1 MCAPGHSSNAGRR
14 LSLYSLP
21 PLADIMA
28 HRPYVM
34 NRACSE
40 SDMLMITQLTL
51 ATVMVVV
58 TVLIHG
64 AGITAL
70 VRSLRIET
78 SGSLEH
84 HHFSMKRAIVILLI
98 VLALFTL
105 HGIEIWLYA
114 AVYLMI
120 GAIQTLEAAVYF
132 STITYASIG
141 FSDSEIA
148 LTWRL
153 VGAIEGINGVLLL
166 GWSTAFFVTV
176 VSRLPK

>member
-1 MCAPGHSSNAGRR
+1 
-14 LSLYSLP
+14 
-21 PLADIMA
+21 
-28 HRPYVM
+28 
-34 NRACSE
+34 
-40 SDMLMITQLTL
+40 MLIQLIL
-51 ATVMVVV
+51 ATGMVVL

-70 VRSLRIET
+70 ARGLRIET
-78 SGSLEH
+78 NYNAEH
-84 HHFSMKRAIVILLI
+84 HHFSVKRAVVILII

-114 AVYLMI
+114 AVYLLI
-120 GAIQTLEAAVYF
+120 DAVQNLEAAVYY

-141 FSDSEIA
+141 FGDAEMA
-148 LTWRL
+148 RQWRL

-176 VSRLPK
+176 VARLPK

>member
-1 MCAPGHSSNAGRR
+1 
-14 LSLYSLP
+14 
-21 PLADIMA
+21 
-28 HRPYVM
+28 
-34 NRACSE
+34 
-40 SDMLMITQLTL
+40 MLIQLTF

-70 VRSLRIET
+70 ALGLRVE
-78 SGSLEH
+78 LEADEEN
-84 HHFSMKRAIVILLI
+84 HHFSLKRAVVILI
-98 VLALFTL
+98 VVLALFTL

-114 AVYLMI
+114 ALFLLI
-120 GAIQTLEAAVYF
+120 GAIPTLEAAVYF

-141 FSDSEIA
+141 FGDAEMARS
-148 LTWRL
+148 WRL

-176 VSRLPK
+176 VARLRK

>member
-1 MCAPGHSSNAGRR
+1 
-14 LSLYSLP
+14 
-21 PLADIMA
+21 
-28 HRPYVM
+28 
-34 NRACSE
+34 
-40 SDMLMITQLTL
+40 MLIQLIL
-51 ATVMVVV
+51 ATGMVVL

-70 VRSLRIET
+70 ARGLRIET
-78 SGSLEH
+78 NDNAEH
-84 HHFSMKRAIVILLI
+84 HHFSVKRAAVILII

-114 AVYLMI
+114 AVYLLI
-120 GAIQTLEAAVYF
+120 DAVQNLEAAVYY

-141 FSDSEIA
+141 FGDTEMA
-148 LTWRL
+148 RPWRL

-176 VSRLPK
+176 VARLPK

>member
-1 MCAPGHSSNAGRR
+1 
-14 LSLYSLP
+14 
-21 PLADIMA
+21 
-28 HRPYVM
+28 
-34 NRACSE
+34 
-40 SDMLMITQLTL
+40 MLIQLML
-51 ATVMVVV
+51 ATAMVVL

-70 VRSLRIET
+70 ARGLRTET
-78 SGSLEH
+78 SDNAEH
-84 HHFSMKRAIVILLI
+84 HHFSLKRAIVVLII

-120 GAIQTLEAAVYF
+120 GAIHSLESSVYY

-141 FSDSEIA
+141 FGDAEMA
-148 LTWRL
+148 HPWRL

-176 VSRLPK
+176 VARLPK

>member
-1 MCAPGHSSNAGRR
+1 
-14 LSLYSLP
+14 
-21 PLADIMA
+21 
-28 HRPYVM
+28 
-34 NRACSE
+34 
-40 SDMLMITQLTL
+40 MLIQLVL
-51 ATVMVVV
+51 ATAMVVL

-70 VRSLRIET
+70 ARVLQVET
-78 SGSLEH
+78 NDNAEH
-84 HHFSMKRAIVILLI
+84 HHFSLKRALVILII

-114 AVYLMI
+114 GVYLLI
-120 GAIQTLEAAVYF
+120 DAVHNLEAAVYY

-141 FSDSEIA
+141 FGDTEMA
-148 LTWRL
+148 RQWRL

>member
-1 MCAPGHSSNAGRR
+1 
-14 LSLYSLP
+14 
-21 PLADIMA
+21 
-28 HRPYVM
+28 
-34 NRACSE
+34 
-40 SDMLMITQLTL
+40 MLIQLTF

-70 VRSLRIET
+70 ALGLRVE
-78 SGSLEH
+78 LEADEEN
-84 HHFSMKRAIVILLI
+84 HHFSLKRAVVILI
-98 VLALFTL
+98 VVLALFTL

-114 AVYLMI
+114 ALFLLI
-120 GAIQTLEAAVYF
+120 GAIPVLEAAVYF

-141 FSDSEIA
+141 FGDAEMARS
-148 LTWRL
+148 WRL

-176 VSRLPK
+176 VARLRK

>member
-1 MCAPGHSSNAGRR
+1 M
-14 LSLYSLP
+14 LLQ
-21 PLADIMA
+21 LA
-28 HRPYVM
+28 
-34 NRACSE
+34 
-40 SDMLMITQLTL
+40 L
-51 ATVMVVV
+51 ATVMVVI

-70 VRSLRIET
+70 VRGLRIET
-78 SGSLEH
+78 SSGVEH
-84 HHFSMKRAIVILLI
+84 HHFSMKRAAVILII

-114 AVYLMI
+114 GVYLII
-120 GAIQTLEAAVYF
+120 GAVQSLEAAVYY

-141 FSDSEIA
+141 FSDSEISHP
-148 LTWRL
+148 WRI

-176 VSRLPK
+176 VARLPK

>member
-1 MCAPGHSSNAGRR
+1 MPECHPLSSTIRSPGPSVERASKAK
-14 LSLYSLP
+14 LIMLVQ
-21 PLADIMA
+21 LA
-28 HRPYVM
+28 
-34 NRACSE
+34 
-40 SDMLMITQLTL
+40 L

-70 VRSLRIET
+70 ARSLRIEANAAE
-78 SGSLEH
+78 EH
-84 HHFSMKRAIVILLI
+84 HHFSLKRAMAILIV

-114 AVYLMI
+114 ATYLVI
-120 GAIQTLEAAVYF
+120 GAIHTLEAAVYF
-132 STITYASIG
+132 STITYSSIG
-141 FSDSEIA
+141 FGDAEMSRP
-148 LTWRL
+148 WRL

-176 VSRLPK
+176 VARLRK

>member
-1 MCAPGHSSNAGRR
+1 
-14 LSLYSLP
+14 
-21 PLADIMA
+21 
-28 HRPYVM
+28 
-34 NRACSE
+34 
-40 SDMLMITQLTL
+40 MLTQLIL
-51 ATVMVVV
+51 ATAMVVL

-70 VRSLRIET
+70 ARGLRIEA
-78 SGSLEH
+78 SVDEER
-84 HHFSMKRAIVILLI
+84 HHFSVKRAVGILII

-114 AVYLMI
+114 AVYLII
-120 GAIQTLEAAVYF
+120 GAVQNLEAAVYY

-141 FSDSEIA
+141 FGDTEMA
-148 LTWRL
+148 RQWRL

-176 VSRLPK
+176 VARLPK

>member
-1 MCAPGHSSNAGRR
+1 
-14 LSLYSLP
+14 
-21 PLADIMA
+21 
-28 HRPYVM
+28 
-34 NRACSE
+34 
-40 SDMLMITQLTL
+40 MLIQLTL
-51 ATVMVVV
+51 ATAMVV
-58 TVLIHG
+58 TTILIHG

-70 VRSLRIET
+70 AR
-78 SGSLEH
+78 GMQLEVDAVEAH
-84 HHFSMKRAIVILLI
+84 HHFSLKRAVAILVI

-120 GAIQTLEAAVYF
+120 GAVQNLEAAVYY

-141 FSDSEIA
+141 FGDSEMA
-148 LTWRL
+148 RPWRL

-176 VSRLPK
+176 VARLPK

>member
-1 MCAPGHSSNAGRR
+1 
-14 LSLYSLP
+14 
-21 PLADIMA
+21 
-28 HRPYVM
+28 
-34 NRACSE
+34 
-40 SDMLMITQLTL
+40 MLTQLIL
-51 ATVMVVV
+51 ATAMVVL

-70 VRSLRIET
+70 ARGLRIEANVDA
-78 SGSLEH
+78 EH
-84 HHFSMKRAIVILLI
+84 HHFSVKRAVVILII

-114 AVYLMI
+114 AVYLLI
-120 GAIQTLEAAVYF
+120 DAVQNLEAAVYY

-141 FSDSEIA
+141 FGDTEMA
-148 LTWRL
+148 RQWRL

-176 VSRLPK
+176 VARLPK

>member
-1 MCAPGHSSNAGRR
+1 
-14 LSLYSLP
+14 
-21 PLADIMA
+21 
-28 HRPYVM
+28 
-34 NRACSE
+34 
-40 SDMLMITQLTL
+40 MLTQLTL
-51 ATVMVVV
+51 ATVMVV
-58 TVLIHG
+58 TTILIHG

-70 VRSLRIET
+70 ARGMRLEVDAAET
-78 SGSLEH
+78 H
-84 HHFSMKRAIVILLI
+84 HHFSLKRAVAILAI

-120 GAIQTLEAAVYF
+120 GAVQNLEAAVYY

-141 FSDSEIA
+141 FGDSEMA
-148 LTWRL
+148 RSWRL

-176 VSRLPK
+176 VARLPK